1 MSQPS
6 PITAYLDELT
16 RELAFD
22 PALSRRV
29 RHEVHDHLCE
39 AVDAERGEAAAR
51 ACSGEVDAG
60 APTRTCANERIEQR
74 AIDRFG
80 RPREIA
86 APYKAI
92 AAYARIRRAGVIV
105 VVAVAGIFFAMQGRI
120 VWYGLVQWPV
130 SDQLKALGAGL
141 LPIDRYAFLSAALLA
156 ILGWLAG
163 LGLSIP
169 ADARRMSRARL
180 RGCQHL
186 GAAATV
192 AVTVAV
198 ALELLLTGLRLRES
212 GLSWSVLLP
221 IASLALEL
229 GLVASVAIYLRNT
242 RRRLDRCIA
251 DP

>member
-6 PITAYLDELT
+6 SITAYLDELT

-22 PALSRRV
+22 PALCRRV

-39 AVDAERGEAAAR
+39 AVDAERGEAAA
-51 ACSGEVDAG
+51 G
-60 APTRTCANERIEQR
+60 AAQR
-74 AIDRFG
+74 AIARFG

-86 APYKAI
+86 AQYKAL
-92 AAYARIRRAGVIV
+92 AVYARMRRAGTIV
-105 VVAVAGIFFAMQGRI
+105 VLAVAGIFFAMEGRV

-130 SDQLKALGAGL
+130 SDELQALGAGL

-156 ILGWLAG
+156 ILGWLNG

-180 RGCQHL
+180 RGCQRL
-186 GAAATV
+186 SVAATV
-192 AVTVAV
+192 AVAVAV
-198 ALELLLTGLRLRES
+198 SVELLLTGLRLRES
-212 GLSWSVLLP
+212 GLAWSALLP
-221 IASLALEL
+221 VGSLALEL
-229 GLVASVAIYLRNT
+229 GLVAGVAIYLRNT

-251 DP
+251 DR

>member
-6 PITAYLDELT
+6 AIAAYLDELT

-39 AVDAERGEAAAR
+39 AVDAERGEAAA
-51 ACSGEVDAG
+51 G
-60 APTRTCANERIEQR
+60 AAQR
-74 AIDRFG
+74 AIARLG

-86 APYKAI
+86 AQYKAL
-92 AAYARIRRAGVIV
+92 AAYTRIRWAGPIV
-105 VVAVAGIFFAMQGRI
+105 VLAVAGIFLAMQGRV

-130 SDQLKALGAGL
+130 SDAHRALGAGL
-141 LPIDRYAFLSAALLA
+141 LPIDHCAFLSAALLA
-156 ILGWLAG
+156 ILGWLNG
-163 LGLSIP
+163 VGLSIP
-169 ADARRMSRARL
+169 ADPRLMSRARL
-180 RGCQHL
+180 RGCQRL
-186 GAAATV
+186 GVAATV

-212 GLSWSVLLP
+212 GLAWPALLP
-221 IASLALEL
+221 IASLAVEL
-229 GLVASVAIYLRNT
+229 GLVVSVAIYLRNT
-242 RRRLDRCIA
+242 HRRLDRCIA

>member
-1 MSQPS
+1 MSQPNA
-6 PITAYLDELT
+6 ITAYLDELA

-39 AVDAERGEAAAR
+39 AADAERGETAA
-51 ACSGEVDAG
+51 DA
-60 APTRTCANERIEQR
+60 EQR
-74 AIDRFG
+74 AIARFG

-92 AAYARIRRAGVIV
+92 AAYGRIRRAGTIV
-105 VVAVAGIFFAMQGRI
+105 VLAVAGIFLAMEGRV

-130 SDQLKALGAGL
+130 SDELQALGAGL
-141 LPIDRYAFLSAALLA
+141 LPIDRSAFLSAALLA
-156 ILGWLAG
+156 ILGWLTG

-169 ADARRMSRARL
+169 ADARLMSRARL
-180 RGCQHL
+180 RGCQRL

-212 GLSWSVLLP
+212 GLAWSAFLP